1 MDFRGVFKAE
11 APFMFDIVE
20 DDAYRRID
28 ECRKKYVLCLS
39 LFCSVVLVGSFGC
52 WQERGEY

>member
-11 APFMFDIVE
+11 APFMFDIGE

-28 ECRKKYVLCLS
+28 ECRKKYVCSLS
-39 LFCSVVLVGSFGC
+39 LFFSLFGQSC
-52 WQERGEY
+52 